1 MRSRAFIV
9 AEAANPANRV
19 VFINS
24 DIGFADSG
32 IRREVVQRLSSLYP
46 GVYTDKNVG
55 ISGTHSHAGVGGYI
69 ENFLPQFTS
78 LGFVKETYDAIVEG
92 TVKAIV
98 HAHDTLSPG
107 SLSFGTTEVRHV
119 ETAIDPTHRR
129 TDIGRK
135 YQ

>member
-9 AEAANPANRV
+9 ADAANPSNRV
-19 VFINS
+19 VFVNS

-32 IRREVVQRLSSLYP
+32 IRRAVIQRLSSLYP
-46 GVYTDKNVG
+46 GVYDDTNVG

-69 ENFLPQFTS
+69 ENLLPQITS
-78 LGFVKETYDAIVEG
+78 LGFVKETYDAIVKG

-98 HAHDTLSPG
+98 DAHNNLSPG

-119 ETAIDPTHRR
+119 ETPTQLTDHRVDSR
-129 TDIGRK
+129 G
-135 YQ
+135 

>member
-19 VFINS
+19 VFVNS

-32 IRREVVQRLSSLYP
+32 IRRGVIQKLSSLYP
-46 GVYTDKNVG
+46 GVYTDANVG
-55 ISGTHSHAGVGGYI
+55 ISGTHSHAGVGGYP
-69 ENFLPQFTS
+69 ENLMPQLPS
-78 LGFVKETYDAIVEG
+78 LGFVKETYDAIVTG

-98 HAHDTLSPG
+98 DAHNGLSPG

-119 ETAIDPTHRR
+119 ETAIYQADRPI
-129 TDIGRK
+129 DIGRES
-135 YQ
+135 Q

>member
-19 VFINS
+19 VFVNS

-32 IRREVVQRLSSLYP
+32 IRRGVIQKLSSLYP
-46 GVYTDKNVG
+46 GVYDDTNVG

-69 ENFLPQFTS
+69 ENLLPQITS

-92 TVKAIV
+92 TVKSIV
-98 HAHDTLSPG
+98 DAHNSLSPG
-107 SLSFGTTEVRHV
+107 SIGFGTTEVRHV
-119 ETAIDPTHRR
+119 EGAI
-129 TDIGRK
+129 
-135 YQ
+135 

>member
-19 VFINS
+19 VFVNS

-32 IRREVVQRLSSLYP
+32 IRRSVIQKLSSLYP
-46 GVYTDKNVG
+46 GVYGDTNVG

-69 ENFLPQFTS
+69 ENLLPQITS
-78 LGFVKETYDAIVEG
+78 LGFVKETHNAIVEG

-98 HAHDTLSPG
+98 DAHNGLSPG
-107 SLSFGTTEVRHV
+107 TLNFGTTEVRHV
-119 ETAIDPTHRR
+119 ETAV
-129 TDIGRK
+129 
-135 YQ
+135 